1 MLRFS
6 FRPAFSVRGR
16 SFFGLRGWD
25 GAPTHAMVVHFP
37 IAAYVL
43 AAVLDIVSE
52 IGRGQPW
59 GHDAF
64 VAAVWV
70 MAGGF
75 VGSLA
80 AATTGVLDW
89 LTADRGSQV
98 GRTANAHG
106 LVMVITTV
114 LVIVDLVI
122 AFGRYGS
129 PSSGIGLMLLTI
141 LIAVLVAAGAGLG
154 GALVYDYGFRVR
166 NSTSTPEW
174 EPSDEDRLADGTV
187 VPRRGGGRQTA
198 G

>member
-6 FRPAFSVRGR
+6 FRPAFSLRGR
-16 SFFGLRGWD
+16 GFFGLRGWD
-25 GAPTHAMVVHFP
+25 GAPTHPMVVHFP
-37 IAAYVL
+37 IAAYLL
-43 AAVLDIVSE
+43 AAAFAIVSE
-52 IGRGQPW
+52 VGRGQPW

-64 VAAVWV
+64 VAGIWV

-75 VGSLA
+75 LGSLV

-89 LTADRGSQV
+89 LTVDRGSQV

-114 LVIVDLVI
+114 LVIVDLII
-122 AFGRYGS
+122 AFGRYGA
-129 PSSGIGLMLLTI
+129 PAPGIALTLLTVV
-141 LIAVLVAAGAGLG
+141 IAVLVTAGAGLG

-174 EPSDEDRLADGTV
+174 EPSDEDRLPDGTV
-187 VPRRGGGRQTA
+187 LPSRGGRQPA